1 MCANWFGNPARRL
14 HLVGITGTNG
24 KTTTSYLL
32 KSILEAAG
40 HKVGLIGTIQNMIGE
55 RVLPAG
61 HTTPDPYDLQS
72 MMALMAAEG
81 CTYAVMEV
89 SSHALDQ
96 DRVEGCRY
104 DAAVFTNLT
113 QDHLDYH
120 KTMENYLAAKKRLF
134 RQCDNAVVNID
145 DPWTKKL
152 CEGLTC
158 PITGFSVGNDTADYT
173 ARNIRQRPDG
183 VDFELVATGLIRRVL
198 FRFIMH
204 WPPHRRRCV
213 WGCRLKRS
221 PMRCARPEA

>member
-40 HKVGLIGTIQNMIGE
+40 HKVGLIGTIQNMIGD

-81 CTYAVMEV
+81 CSYAVMEV

-96 DRVEGCRY
+96 DRVEGCWY
-104 DAAVFTNLT
+104 DAAVFL
-113 QDHLDYH
+113 
-120 KTMENYLAAKKRLF
+120 
-134 RQCDNAVVNID
+134 
-145 DPWTKKL
+145 
-152 CEGLTC
+152 
-158 PITGFSVGNDTADYT
+158 S
-173 ARNIRQRPDG
+173 
-183 VDFELVATGLIRRVL
+183 LIH
-198 FRFIMH
+198 I
-204 WPPHRRRCV
+204 
-213 WGCRLKRS
+213 
-221 PMRCARPEA
+221 

>member
-1 MCANWFGNPARRL
+1 
-14 HLVGITGTNG
+14 
-24 KTTTSYLL
+24 
-32 KSILEAAG
+32 
-40 HKVGLIGTIQNMIGE
+40 MIGE

-134 RQCDNAVVNID
+134 RQCTMTLNTNLQLQKMLQ
-145 DPWTKKL
+145 KK
-152 CEGLTC
+152 GLQNT
-158 PITGFSVGNDTADYT
+158 
-173 ARNIRQRPDG
+173 
-183 VDFELVATGLIRRVL
+183 
-198 FRFIMH
+198 
-204 WPPHRRRCV
+204 
-213 WGCRLKRS
+213 
-221 PMRCARPEA
+221 